1 MAGMESWEDA
11 DEEDDWAVT
20 DLGEDTAAA
29 AAPAAAAADDD
40 EEWCTTAKPVAA
52 PAPAPAKPAAPKDE
66 RPLILVNFTALSDGK
81 IHNRADPHACNDP
94 EAKSALAK
102 RIEADYA
109 KYANDADLIA
119 KGHVRPSA
127 MGVWRAALA
136 TLRLEEAGQYYAPVF
151 PPSV

>member
-1 MAGMESWEDA
+1 MWRRPVTRTARAGSAESRL
-11 DEEDDWAVT
+11 
-20 DLGEDTAAA
+20 DL
-29 AAPAAAAADDD
+29 
-40 EEWCTTAKPVAA
+40 
-52 PAPAPAKPAAPKDE
+52 
-66 RPLILVNFTALSDGK
+66 
-81 IHNRADPHACNDP
+81 
-94 EAKSALAK
+94 AKSAIRKIKEFLGT
-102 RIEADYA
+102 EADYA